1 MLRLCLAALL
11 VCSAPFV
18 HAQATGEDFAARRA
32 DALSQLSGSLLVV
45 PARSDAKTLTESGL
59 RQADDFYYLTG
70 IEHALRGLLVLDG
83 TTGES
88 HLFVPPPNG
97 APLPGLALD
106 PGRETAA
113 SHQLDSVSLWEDF
126 PAFIDARLAAHP
138 NLTLRV
144 QGQTPLVQSSFPDA
158 PPGMA
163 PLFGLAASQQHAIAS
178 RWPEASVTD
187 GGDLLWSLR
196 SIKRPEEIEAMRKA
210 SRSSVAAVR
219 AVLESLAPGQTQRQA
234 EATVI
239 TACLDSGA
247 DGIAW
252 WPWVMT
258 GPNAAFPRTFQSFGT
273 YRHLNRTM
281 QTGELARVDVGCDA
295 DHYTSDVGRTV
306 PVSGTW
312 TEDQRE
318 AWDLLVAAYH
328 AGLAVIRDGVEPEQ
342 IRDAFRAEVQKRQ
355 PALATSLGR
364 QTASTLL
371 NDDTGLSWHLH
382 HVGINP
388 SERSAG
394 SAPLRTGM
402 VIAYEPMV
410 TVDGFGF
417 YLEDLLWITDDGYEL
432 LTPGLP
438 YTADEIELAMQ

>member
-1 MLRLCLAALL
+1 MLRLCLAALIVYGSPL
-11 VCSAPFV
+11 
-18 HAQATGEDFAARRA
+18 AQAQSTAEDFAARRA
-32 DALSQLSGSLLVV
+32 EALAQLEGALLVI
-45 PARSDAKTLTESGL
+45 AGRAEAKTLTESGL

-88 HLFVPPPNG
+88 LLFVPPPDG
-97 APLPGLALD
+97 APLPGLAIE
-106 PGRETAA
+106 PGLEAA
-113 SHQLDSVSLWEDF
+113 ARHQLDGVYPWRDF
-126 PAFIDARLAAHP
+126 PVYLDARLSAVP
-138 NLTLRV
+138 DLELRV
-144 QGQTPLVQSSFPDA
+144 QGQAPLIRTSFPDA

-163 PLFGLAASQQHAIAS
+163 PLFGSVASLHHAIAS
-178 RWPEASVTD
+178 RWPNASVTD
-187 GGDLLWSLR
+187 GGDLIWSRR
-196 SIKRPEEIEAMRKA
+196 SIKRPEEIEAIRKA
-210 SRSSVAAVR
+210 SRSSVSAVR
-219 AVLESLAPGQTQRQA
+219 AVLESLAPGRTQRQA

-239 TACLDSGA
+239 TACLESGA

-258 GPNAAFPRTFQSFGT
+258 GPNAAFPKTFESFAT

-281 QTGELARVDVGCDA
+281 QAGELARVDVGCAA
-295 DHYTSDVGRTV
+295 DHYTSDVGRTI

-312 TEDQRE
+312 TDDQRD
-318 AWDLLVAAYH
+318 AWDLLVAAYQ
-328 AGLAVIRDGVEPEQ
+328 AGLDVIRDGVRPEQ
-342 IRDAFRAEVQKRQ
+342 IRDAFRDEVRRRQ
-355 PALATSLGR
+355 PALTTLLGQRTAT
-364 QTASTLL
+364 ALL
-371 NDDTGLSWHLH
+371 NDTTGLSWHLH

-417 YLEDLLWITDDGYEL
+417 YLEDLLWITDEGYEL

>member
-1 MLRLCLAALL
+1 MLRSCLAALL
-11 VCSAPFV
+11 VSSVPVV
-18 HAQATGEDFAARRA
+18 HAQATVEDFAARRA
-32 DALSQLSGSLLVV
+32 DALLQLSGSLLVV
-45 PARSDAKTLTESGL
+45 PARADAKTLTESGL

-83 TTGES
+83 TLGES
-88 HLFVPPPNG
+88 HLFVPPPDG
-97 APLPGLALD
+97 APLPGLALA
-106 PGRETAA
+106 PGPETAA
-113 SHQLDSVSLWEDF
+113 RHQLDGASLWDDF
-126 PAFIDARLAAHP
+126 PDFIDARLATQP
-138 NLTLRV
+138 DLELRI
-144 QGQTPLVQSSFPDA
+144 QEQAPLIRSSFPDA

-163 PLFGLAASQQHAIAS
+163 SLFELATAQRHAFAA
-178 RWPEASVTD
+178 RWPDASVTD
-187 GGDLLWSLR
+187 GGNLLWSLR
-196 SIKRPEEIEAMRKA
+196 SIKRPEEVETIRKA

-219 AVLESLAPGQTQRQA
+219 AVLESIAPGQTQRQA

-239 TACLDSGA
+239 AACLNSGA

-252 WPWVMT
+252 WPWVMS
-258 GPNAAFPRTFQSFGT
+258 GPNAAFPRTFESFST

-281 QTGELARVDVGCDA
+281 QTGELARVDVGCAA

-312 TEDQRE
+312 TDDQRE
-318 AWDLLVAAYH
+318 AWDLLVAAYR
-328 AGLAVIRDGVEPEQ
+328 AGLVVIRDGVQPEQ
-342 IRDAFRAEVQKRQ
+342 IRDAFRAEVRSRQ
-355 PALATSLGR
+355 PDLVTSLGR
-364 QTASTLL
+364 QTASALL

-394 SAPLRTGM
+394 AAPLRTGM

-417 YLEDLLWITDDGYEL
+417 YLEDLLRITDDGYEL

-438 YTADEIELAMQ
+438 TTADEIELAMQ